1 MSTANILLNQAKRLL
16 QAGALAEAE
25 ANLRQILSQEPNNPD
40 ALNLLGV
47 VAMRAGKTAAGA
59 ELFQRARAL
68 APRNVEIHNNL
79 ATALALL
86 KRTGEALDIATAA
99 ATLDPHNADTQEI
112 LGNILM
118 DQSNFF
124 SAIAAYERGVKLKP
138 NAAMNHQ
145 NLGRA
150 LAITDDLQRS
160 VAAFEKAVALD
171 PNSVEV
177 LFQLG
182 SSLYELGEID
192 RAIECFQKAIALN
205 PGHAASHWN
214 RGQALLLKGDLA
226 RGWPEFDW
234 RMKIPALNLSPA
246 HLRKPMWDGGKI
258 DGQTIL
264 LYSEQGFGD
273 TLQFCRYIPM
283 VAERCGKV
291 VFACS
296 PNLVTLMRQTQP
308 RASVFIN
315 TQKPPPFD
323 VYCPL
328 PSLPGAFG
336 TTLETIPADVP
347 YITPDKN
354 LIESWRAN
362 LPHESRLKIGVAWAG
377 SALHSNDRNRSL
389 PPGALAPLAESAN
402 AVFYTLQPENAATS
416 GLPVIEC
423 TSGLYD
429 FAQTAAL
436 IANLDLII
444 SVDTAVAHLAGAMGK
459 PIWLLLPF
467 VPDWRWML
475 AREDSPWYPT
485 MRLFRQP
492 RRHDWETPI
501 RQIAA
506 ELAQFGNPR

>member
-1 MSTANILLNQAKRLL
+1 MSAASTLLNQASRSL

-25 ANLRQILSQEPNNPD
+25 VNLRQILSQEPNNAD

-86 KRTGEALDIATAA
+86 KRTNEALDIATAA

-234 RMKIPALNLSPA
+234 RMKIPALNLSPT
-246 HLRKPMWDGGKI
+246 HLRRPLWDGGNV

-273 TLQFCRYIPM
+273 TLQFSRYIPI
-283 VAERCGKV
+283 VADKGAKV

-296 PNLVTLMRQTQP
+296 PSLLNLIRQSQP
-308 RASVFIN
+308 RATVFSN
-315 TQKPPPFD
+315 LAAPPRFD
-323 VYCPL
+323 VFCPL
-328 PSLPGAFG
+328 PSLPRAFD
-336 TTLETIPADVP
+336 TTIETIPANIP
-347 YITPDKN
+347 YITADATR
-354 LIESWRAN
+354 IDAWRNRLAG
-362 LPHESRLKIGVAWAG
+362 ESRLKIGLAWAG
-377 SALHSNDRNRSL
+377 SPLHTNDRRRSL
-389 PPGALAPLAESAN
+389 PPAALAPLSEA
-402 AVFYTLQPENAATS
+402 TNAAFYNMQLEKEPDPGIPLIDWTNALQNFS
-416 GLPVIEC
+416 
-423 TSGLYD
+423 D
-429 FAQTAAL
+429 TAAL

-459 PIWLLLPF
+459 PVWLLLPF